1 MPAVVWMMYGVYD
14 CEDIVVYRSCLL
26 LCGRCMECM
35 IVRTLL
41 CIDHACCCVEWQV
54 DDHFHPRRENFNWV
68 LESWELHLK
77 MLTGFSIPGSFIKR
91 EKIWTRLSIPR
102 SSIERSL
109 GCIMSETARKP
120 NYRFSVRPR
129 PKSWL
134 SVEKGSWYDDHD
146 KTYSLLFENTGHDLH
161 RWAAV
166 AVLLP
171 CYPCHCH
178 WQWVL
183 FPDLILYLYLCPM
196 SLSIP
201 LFWINLSFVL
211 IFSTINPP
219 LMTYCIPDTKQRRHY
234 QHRHH
239 KCHRYTSVIVII
251 TIVMMRRRCI
261 EIGQPRA
268 YLALAGAS
276 ASRLFTNCDS
286 FCTLVN

>member
-1 MPAVVWMMYGVYD
+1 MPAVVSSDRWTTTFIHG
-14 CEDIVVYRSCLL
+14 EKI
-26 LCGRCMECM
+26 
-35 IVRTLL
+35 
-41 CIDHACCCVEWQV
+41 
-54 DDHFHPRRENFNWV
+54 
-68 LESWELHLK
+68 
-77 MLTGFSIPGSFIKR
+77 LTGFSIPRRFIWRSLELRESVNWVLDSFEREKMLTGFLIPRSFIER

-109 GCIMSETARKP
+109 GCILSETARKP
-120 NYRFSVRPR
+120 NYRFSVRPK

-146 KTYSLLFENTGHDLH
+146 KSIHCFLRTGHDLH
-161 RWAAV
+161 RCAAF

-183 FPDLILYLYLCPM
+183 FPDLMLYLYLCPM

-219 LMTYCIPDTKQRRHY
+219 LMTYCIPDTKQRQHCHHLCHGHHHHCHH
-234 QHRHH
+234 QHRDDEATV
-239 KCHRYTSVIVII
+239 HRNRPAKGIS
-251 TIVMMRRRCI
+251 
-261 EIGQPRA
+261 
-268 YLALAGAS
+268 GA
-276 ASRLFTNCDS
+276 AWCVRLTPLYKLWLFWY
-286 FCTLVN
+286 FWYFLILW